1 MAARWYFLHVNSNSE
16 FQVQQ
21 SLRDLADRKGMGD
34 VIKRVIVPVIPL
46 SPMERKKEENETRK
60 RSLDDFD
67 AYVSSLIKAL
77 EDKEEISPRTESGER
92 IEDIQSRL
100 TFMTKSMSGYILL
113 NMEMSSEAWQVVKNT
128 PKVIGFLG
136 PHDPLPSP
144 TKEIIALL
152 SQMIESVGTSGGAV
166 MYQIGEK
173 VRLTDGPFAS
183 FTGLVEDVDREKAT
197 LKVSVTIFG
206 RATPVELE
214 FSQVEKVSG

>member
-21 SLRDLADRKGMGD
+21 SLRELADRKGMSD
-34 VIKRVIVPVIPL
+34 VIKRVIVPIVPL

-60 RSLDDFD
+60 RCLNEFESYISAL
-67 AYVSSLIKAL
+67 VKAL
-77 EDKEEISPRTESGER
+77 EDKEDISVRTESGER
-92 IEDIQSRL
+92 IEDIQGHL
-100 TFMTKSMSGYILL
+100 TNMTKSMSGYILL

-152 SQMIESVGTSGGAV
+152 SQMIESVGTNTGTV
-166 MYQIGEK
+166 TYQIGEK
-173 VRLTDGPFAS
+173 VRLIDGPFAS
-183 FTGLVEDVDREKAT
+183 FTGFVEDVDPVKAT
-197 LKVSVTIFG
+197 LKVSVSIFG

-214 FSQVEKVSG
+214 FSQVEKV